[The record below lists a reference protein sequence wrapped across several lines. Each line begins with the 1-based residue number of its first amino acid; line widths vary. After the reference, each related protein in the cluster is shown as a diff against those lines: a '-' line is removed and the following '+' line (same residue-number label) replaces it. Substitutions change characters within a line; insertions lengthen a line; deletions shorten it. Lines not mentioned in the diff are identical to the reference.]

1 MKFQWFFIIVNS
13 VNKDINIVA
22 GTLPVCKECGSYLSN
37 YTITPEERKCRRKE
51 RSLYWDNCNQIIYA
65 VLIQTVI
72 NFITFKRDN
81 EIHNLTINLYEKIK
95 LGNNDC
101 Y

>member
-22 GTLPVCKECGSYLSN
+22 GTRPVCKECGSYLSN

-51 RSLYWDNCNQIIYA
+51 RSLY
-65 VLIQTVI
+65 
-72 NFITFKRDN
+72 
-81 EIHNLTINLYEKIK
+81 
-95 LGNNDC
+95 
-101 Y
+101 

>member
-1 MKFQWFFIIVNS
+1 VRQYQPKIINVEFELLSEYKKMKFQWFFIIVNS

-51 RSLYWDNCNQIIYA
+51 RSLY
-65 VLIQTVI
+65 
-72 NFITFKRDN
+72 
-81 EIHNLTINLYEKIK
+81 
-95 LGNNDC
+95 
-101 Y
+101 